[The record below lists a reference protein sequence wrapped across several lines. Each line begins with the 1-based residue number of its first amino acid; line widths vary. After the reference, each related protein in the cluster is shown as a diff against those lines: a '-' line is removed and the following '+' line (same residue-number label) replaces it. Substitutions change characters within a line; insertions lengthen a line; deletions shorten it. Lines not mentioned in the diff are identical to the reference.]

1 MGRPPKKPAHELTT
15 EEALRKF
22 FPKRV
27 ADKAKDEAEKASK
40 KPSNTKDNR

>member
-1 MGRPPKKPAHELTT
+1 MGRPRKKPAHELTT

-27 ADKAKDEAEKASK
+27 ADKAKDEADKASK
-40 KPSNTKDNR
+40 KPSSSKDS